1 MISLK
6 CKNSKFERCH
16 AMCALSFLFVCLCP
30 LVTTKIEKM
39 ILCLSGESLRFNEKD
54 KKRYYLHK
62 KIVKLNNF
70 LFII

>member
-1 MISLK
+1 MSHPVCSLFFI
-6 CKNSKFERCH
+6 C
-16 AMCALSFLFVCLCP
+16 LFVSIG
-30 LVTTKIEKM
+30 TAKIEKL
-39 ILCLSGESLRFNEKD
+39 ILCLRGGSLKLNERD

>member
-1 MISLK
+1 
-6 CKNSKFERCH
+6 
-16 AMCALSFLFVCLCP
+16 MCALSFLFVCLCS
-30 LVTTKIEKM
+30 LVIAKIEKL
-39 ILCLSGESLRFNEKD
+39 ILCLRGESLRFNERD

>member
-1 MISLK
+1 
-6 CKNSKFERCH
+6 
-16 AMCALSFLFVCLCP
+16 MCALSFLLPVYVHWQ
-30 LVTTKIEKM
+30 LVTAKIEKL
-39 ILCLSGESLRFNEKD
+39 ILCLRGESLRFNEKD